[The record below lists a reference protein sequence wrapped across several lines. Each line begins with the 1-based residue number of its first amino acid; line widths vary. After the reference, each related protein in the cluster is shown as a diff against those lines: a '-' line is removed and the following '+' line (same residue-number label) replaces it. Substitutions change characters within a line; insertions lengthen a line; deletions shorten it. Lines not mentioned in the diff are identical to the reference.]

1 MRFTQLGMLVKSI
14 DVPDVD
20 ATAVPATMLE
30 LTPATENVPVPSG
43 SVSVLLVFVLGA
55 AMVSVPVP
63 PALPWSDIALIIFP
77 LDN

>member
-1 MRFTQLGMLVKSI
+1 MDVKSMLV
-14 DVPDVD
+14 PLVD

-30 LTPATENVPVPSG
+30 LTPATEKVPVPSG

-63 PALPWSDIALIIFP
+63 LALPWIDIALMVFP
-77 LDN
+77 